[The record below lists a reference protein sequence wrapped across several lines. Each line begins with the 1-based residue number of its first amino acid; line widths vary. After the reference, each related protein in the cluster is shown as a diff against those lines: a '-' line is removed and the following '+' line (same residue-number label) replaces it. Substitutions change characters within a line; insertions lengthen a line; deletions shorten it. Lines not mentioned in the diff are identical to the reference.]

1 MKATERLLQKLK
13 LGTALDAD
21 DAEAIKRLP
30 VIVKELAPHT
40 AIVREGERP
49 HQCCLLVE
57 GFLCRSKTTDA
68 GKRQI
73 LSVHIP
79 GEVPDLQSLY
89 LHVLDHDLTTQSRSV
104 VAFIP
109 HEPLRALTRER
120 PSVGGALWRET
131 LIDAALFREWIVN
144 VGRRTAVVRLAHL
157 LAEIGTRLQAM
168 GLASEDRFELP
179 MTQLDIA
186 DALGLTPV
194 HVNRVV
200 GQLRRAGL
208 LELRKQSVFLPDLPR
223 LRERG
228 EFDDLYLHRSKTS

>member
-21 DAEAIKRLP
+21 DAKAIKRLP
-30 VIVKELAPHT
+30 VIVKELPPQT

-73 LSVHIP
+73 LSIHIP

-89 LHVLDHDLTTQSRSV
+89 LKVLDHDLTTQSRSV

-157 LAEIGTRLQAM
+157 LAEIGTRLQTI

-179 MTQLDIA
+179 MTQLDMA

-208 LELRKQSVFLPDLPR
+208 LELRKQSVFLPNLPR

-228 EFDDLYLHRSKTS
+228 EFDDLYLHRSKNS